1 MARRRAKRAKRALSF
16 WAKIPMTRGEAF
28 LATPT
33 ITLLIAGVDMVGS
46 ASARTATGSGNF
58 FKSTTAKEA
67 VYAAFGA
74 VLYFQI
80 RKIPV
85 ASMLRWSKYFL
96 GACFVALLLVPIF
109 GVEIDGGKRW
119 LGVGPLLVQP
129 SEFTK
134 LAFVL
139 AAAAW
144 IASAERESS
153 DWLRSA
159 YLLVPLIAVTFLI
172 VKTEHDAGTGAV
184 IFFSTF
190 AIYFAAGIKRRTF
203 YQVFSV
209 ALIGLVGS
217 LSIHKYQRDRIK
229 GLFLQNEG
237 WQSFNQQAHQ
247 ARIGFGAG
255 GLWGLGYGN
264 GREKWGLV
272 ANPHSDFIFATI
284 GEELGFIG
292 SVATLVL
299 LGWLLLGAWRIAM
312 NARRRDSQLLAVGIA
327 SWFTIQ
333 IGMNIG
339 SVTGLFPVT
348 GVPLPLVSYGGT
360 SLVVNLAALAVLG
373 AVARETEKSLTTVSS
388 EPVAA
393 RAR

>member
-1 MARRRAKRAKRALSF
+1 MARRAAKRGKRSLSF

-33 ITLLIAGVDMVGS
+33 IALLIAGVVMVGS
-46 ASARTATGSGNF
+46 ASARTASMSGGLM
-58 FKSTTAKEA
+58 KSTTAREA
-67 VYAAFGA
+67 VFAAFGA

-80 RKIPV
+80 RKVPV
-85 ASMLRWSKYFL
+85 ASMLHWSKYFL
-96 GACFVALLLVPIF
+96 GLCVVGLLLVPFI
-109 GVEIDGGKRW
+109 GIEAYGGRRW
-119 LGVGPLLVQP
+119 IGYGPMQVQP

-144 IASAERESS
+144 IAHAERESS

-159 YLLVPLIAVTFLI
+159 YFLAPLFVVTLLI

-203 YQVFSV
+203 YQVVTLAFFGL
-209 ALIGLVGS
+209 ALSLVVNS
-217 LSIHKYQRDRIK
+217 YQWARVK

-237 WQSFNQQAHQ
+237 WQTFNQQAHQ

-255 GLWGLGYGN
+255 GIWGLGYGN

-272 ANPHSDFIFATI
+272 ANPHSDFIFSTI
-284 GEELGFIG
+284 GEELGFVG
-292 SVATLVL
+292 ALATLVL
-299 LGWLLLGAWRIAM
+299 LGWLLMGAWRIAM
-312 NARRRDSQLLAVGIA
+312 AARRRDSQLLAVGIA

-333 IGMNIG
+333 IGMNVG

-388 EPVAA
+388 EPAVA
-393 RAR
+393 RSR

>member
-1 MARRRAKRAKRALSF
+1 MFRRSAKRGKRSSSL
-16 WAKIPMTRGEAF
+16 WDKIPMTRGEVF

-33 ITLLIAGVDMVGS
+33 IALLIAGVVMVGS
-46 ASARTATGSGNF
+46 ASARTAGGSGGLM
-58 FKSTTAKEA
+58 KSTTLREA
-67 VYAAFGA
+67 GLAAFGA
-74 VLYFQI
+74 SMYFLI
-80 RKIPV
+80 RKVPV
-85 ASMLRWSKYFL
+85 ASMLRWSKVFLFICFL
-96 GACFVALLLVPIF
+96 GLLAVPVI
-109 GVEIDGGKRW
+109 GHAVDGGKRW
-119 LGVGPLLVQP
+119 IGVGAFTVQP

-144 IASAERESS
+144 IAHAERESS

-159 YLLVPLIAVTFLI
+159 YLLAPLFVVTLLI
-172 VKTEHDAGTGAV
+172 VKTEHDAGTAAV

-203 YQVFSV
+203 YQVLTLAVVGLGFS
-209 ALIGLVGS
+209 LV
-217 LSIHKYQRDRIK
+217 INKYQRDRVK
-229 GLFLQNEG
+229 GLFFQNEG
-237 WQSFNQQAHQ
+237 WQTFNQQAHQ

-255 GLWGLGYGN
+255 GFGGLGYGN

-272 ANPHSDFIFATI
+272 ANPHSDFIFSTI
-284 GEELGFIG
+284 GEELGFVG
-292 SVATLVL
+292 AVATLVL

-312 NARRRDSQLLAVGIA
+312 TARRRESQLLAVGIA

-373 AVARETEKSLTTVSS
+373 AVARETENSLRTISP
-388 EPVAA
+388 EPAGA
-393 RAR
+393 RSR